1 MMALLKL
8 AFRCMF
14 PQCPDIDCEQAC
26 PRDRSESVTDDD
38 SSRNPVL
45 SSTLAHG
52 PVPGIA
58 DLTGVT
64 RPVPSSNPVAALS
77 HAPSRRARISRRP
90 IARANPDM
98 QLNRIQVLPANQDPI
113 YV

>member
-14 PQCPDIDCEQAC
+14 PNCPDIDCEKAC
-26 PRDRSESVTDDD
+26 PRSRSESVTDQ
-38 SSRNPVL
+38 SSRNPML

-58 DLTGVT
+58 DLTGIN
-64 RPVPSSNPVAALS
+64 RPVPVSSSDAVAALS
-77 HAPSRRARISRRP
+77 HVPSRRTRVSRCP
-90 IARANPDM
+90 NPDIA
-98 QLNRIQVLPANQDPI
+98 LDRIQVASVDQAPI